1 MTKAEDEAQRRA
13 DAARLMELP
22 EFQRFAYWVMFQ
34 LAPIDAPPS
43 ENLPDRARAFRD
55 GRRSVSIDV
64 GTLLRAQNFKGW
76 QRMEQDAELRRQA
89 PNPQGSPDSSGHG

>member
-1 MTKAEDEAQRRA
+1 MTRSDDEILRRA

-22 EFQRFAYWVMFQ
+22 EFQRFAYWLMFR

-43 ENLPDRARAFRD
+43 EGISDSARAYRD

-64 GTLLRAQNFKGW
+64 GRTLLGPNRENLKAW
-76 QRMEQDAELRRQA
+76 HRMEQQA
-89 PNPQGSPDSSGHG
+89 PIVQDSPDSSGHG